1 MQFKVQ
7 LPFSAIFTKGNNY
20 CDLQFPFWTT
30 QPFKIGISKKK
41 SAAKRSEFLLKVGPI
56 GKGDKNENAS
66 VTFPESIPIY
76 LTGDQKIIRP
86 CGFMCP
92 DKDCTCAQDHLSMHS
107 LHQSSRYRI
116 SPATRRGFPLSRM
129 TTNN

>member
-1 MQFKVQ
+1 MTCCFLSGQ
-7 LPFSAIFTKGNNY
+7 LSPSKLGS
-20 CDLQFPFWTT
+20 Q
-30 QPFKIGISKKK
+30 KKK

-56 GKGDKNENAS
+56 GKGDKNENAR

-76 LTGDQKIIRP
+76 LTGDQKIIGP

-92 DKDCTCAQDHLSMHS
+92 DKDCTCAQDHLSMPS

-116 SPATRRGFPLSRM
+116 SPAIRRGFPLSRM